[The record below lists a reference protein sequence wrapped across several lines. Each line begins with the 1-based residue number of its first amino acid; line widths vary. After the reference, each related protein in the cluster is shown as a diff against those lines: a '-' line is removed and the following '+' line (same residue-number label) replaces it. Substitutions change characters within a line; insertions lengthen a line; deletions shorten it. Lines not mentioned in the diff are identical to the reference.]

1 MSPPPHYPP
10 GEIGHV
16 KSHNGSWPCG
26 DVAVL
31 RTKPFEGPPTRNNT
45 QQKRRFS
52 TTEWKFLKTRAY
64 RFPHTT
70 KRKGYF
76 RIPSF

>member
-1 MSPPPHYPP
+1 MPPPPP
-10 GEIGHV
+10 PPPLLPSRE
-16 KSHNGSWPCG
+16 NRPCG
-26 DVAVL
+26 NVAVL
-31 RTKPFEGPPTRNNT
+31 KKPFEGPPTRNNT

-76 RIPSF
+76 RIPSL